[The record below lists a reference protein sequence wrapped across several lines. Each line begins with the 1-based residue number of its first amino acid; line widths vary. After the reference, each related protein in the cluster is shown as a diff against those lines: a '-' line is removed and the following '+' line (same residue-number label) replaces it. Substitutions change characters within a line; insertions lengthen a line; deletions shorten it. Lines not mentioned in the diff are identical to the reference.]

1 MKRARPTSKDR
12 DDLIRR
18 QQEEFAR
25 LRVALAR
32 TSRERDH
39 LKRQNARLKQPET
52 TVYAIQPGRG
62 FGEAAAILGADYAGV
77 LVRDGWAPYRHF
89 TAAAHQSCLAHLLRR
104 ARDLARDHPRAPF
117 AARVTITLQQA
128 LGIRDR
134 RVAGVISPHGAA
146 VARGHVLT
154 HLFTALDHV
163 GSGPRHAAIR
173 RPSEHRAAGASSAF
187 SSTPPSTPPI
197 GAPEHALRPAVV
209 NRKVCGG
216 NRSARGAHTQQV
228 LTSVLRTAQQRQL
241 DASEV
246 LVELLRAPQP
256 TVSQTLAPP
265 PEPSPRQPVTNM
277 VPHTN
282 VCTIQP
288 QQVGRAVGRG
298 CGCARAS

>member
-1 MKRARPTSKDR
+1 MPFSRGGGSGRRRRSSGPTMPACWSVTGGRRTATSPPPPIKPVWPICCAARAT
-12 DDLIRR
+12 
-18 QQEEFAR
+18 
-25 LRVALAR
+25 
-32 TSRERDH
+32 
-39 LKRQNARLKQPET
+39 
-52 TVYAIQPGRG
+52 
-62 FGEAAAILGADYAGV
+62 
-77 LVRDGWAPYRHF
+77 W
-89 TAAAHQSCLAHLLRR
+89 
-104 ARDLARDHPRAPF
+104 ARDHPRAPF

-163 GSGPRHAAIR
+163 GSVPDMQRFAAHLSTEL
-173 RPSEHRAAGASSAF
+173 PALFSFLFDPAVDATNWRA
-187 SSTPPSTPPI
+187 
-197 GAPEHALRPAVV
+197 EHALRPAVV

-265 PEPSPRQPVTNM
+265 PEPSPR
-277 VPHTN
+277 
-282 VCTIQP
+282 
-288 QQVGRAVGRG
+288 
-298 CGCARAS
+298 

>member
-1 MKRARPTSKDR
+1 M
-12 DDLIRR
+12 
-18 QQEEFAR
+18 
-25 LRVALAR
+25 
-32 TSRERDH
+32 
-39 LKRQNARLKQPET
+39 
-52 TVYAIQPGRG
+52 
-62 FGEAAAILGADYAGV
+62 
-77 LVRDGWAPYRHF
+77 
-89 TAAAHQSCLAHLLRR
+89 RR

-163 GSGPRHAAIR
+163 GSVPDMQRFAAHLSTEL
-173 RPSEHRAAGASSAF
+173 PALFSFLFDPAVDATNWRA
-187 SSTPPSTPPI
+187 
-197 GAPEHALRPAVV
+197 EHALRPAVV

-265 PEPSPRQPVTNM
+265 PEPSPR
-277 VPHTN
+277 
-282 VCTIQP
+282 
-288 QQVGRAVGRG
+288 
-298 CGCARAS
+298 